1 MHIITYASHIKLQQC
16 NGSKVNQN
24 DDFQQ
29 HREANTV
36 NNYVSYD
43 MRNFPSLGMMTTI
56 ELHSLNSIS
65 APTLVSIEQNFLEP
79 EDPSRINLSGPGAR
93 SLHTTGTVTTKVHT
107 SSQYICDLQ
116 LWHQRCPR
124 FGL

>member
-36 NNYVSYD
+36 NNYVSYE
-43 MRNFPSLGMMTTI
+43 MRNFPSLGMMSNATP
-56 ELHSLNSIS
+56 SIQ
-65 APTLVSIEQNFLEP
+65 AAA
-79 EDPSRINLSGPGAR
+79 RGA
-93 SLHTTGTVTTKVHT
+93 GWKDEWM
-107 SSQYICDLQ
+107 Y
-116 LWHQRCPR
+116 
-124 FGL
+124 